1 MFEILV
7 VFGNLLVSGRLLN
20 LEISEHFHEVFELG
34 VVLRSCSGVHLLL
47 ELLQSVVFGY
57 TRDNHSFIDYNS
69 LIIRIIIWGIQ
80 NYKFSNEN
88 LLLDSRIL
96 VPENPVSK
104 VNFFDMLK
112 IHPLFF
118 LSEFLDH
125 VDVLDAAVD
134 EFELI
139 ILLRFDELV
148 LRELMESVRHV
159 K

>member
-20 LEISEHFHEVFELG
+20 LEISEHFHEVFQLG
-34 VVLRSCSGVHLLL
+34 VVFRSSSGVHLLL
-47 ELLQSVVFGY
+47 ELLQCVVFGY
-57 TRDNHSFIDYNS
+57 TRNNYSFIDYNC
-69 LIIRIIIWGIQ
+69 LIIRIVVWGIQ

-96 VPENPVSK
+96 IPEDHVSK
-104 VNFFDMLK
+104 VNFFNMLK
-112 IHPLFF
+112 IHSLFF
-118 LSEFLDH
+118 FSEFLDH

-148 LRELMESVRHV
+148 LREFMESVSHV